1 MSQEN
6 VEIVRA
12 IIDAVNRQDFEA
24 AFKDSRL
31 RALRSTCRAQLV
43 RSTGCSQSIDGGE
56 P

>member
-24 AFKDSRL
+24 AFKDAPPGAQVDMSR
-31 RALRSTCRAQLV
+31 AAGPV
-43 RSTGCSQSIDGGE
+43 HGCSQSINGGE